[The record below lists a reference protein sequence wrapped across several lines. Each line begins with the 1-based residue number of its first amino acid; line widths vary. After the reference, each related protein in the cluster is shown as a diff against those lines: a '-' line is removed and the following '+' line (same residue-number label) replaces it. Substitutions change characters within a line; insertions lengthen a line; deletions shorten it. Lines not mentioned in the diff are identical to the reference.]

1 MKNILI
7 TGSAGFIGSHLTKKL
22 LLEGNKVL
30 GIDNLNTYYDPSLKK
45 ARLKD
50 IKIFTQVRN
59 LSKNYTFSK
68 TDLTDKKKLSSIFS
82 QNKFDIVVNLAAQ
95 PGVRYSLE
103 NPQAYFQ
110 SNLIA
115 FGNLLEEIKKS
126 YIDHFLFASSSSV
139 YGINKVNPFSTS
151 DNTDF
156 PISLYAATK
165 KSNEVIAHSYS
176 HLYDIPTTGLR
187 FFTVYGPFGRPDMAY
202 YKFTKAILEGKPID
216 VFNQG
221 KMKRDF
227 TYIDDVTEG
236 ISRLINKIPKKI
248 NSDTTASKAKFK
260 IYNIGNNNPV
270 TLRRFIKSIEVAS
283 NKKAIE
289 NNLPMQDGDVPLTF
303 ANIDELI
310 ETIGFAPSTSI
321 EMGMKKFVEWYKEN
335 SMHTLLKNKEVN

>member
-7 TGSAGFIGSHLTKKL
+7 TGSAGFIGSHLIKKL
-22 LLEGNKVL
+22 LLEGNKVF
-30 GIDNLNTYYDPSLKK
+30 GIDNLNTYYDPNLKK
-45 ARLKD
+45 ARLTD
-50 IKIFTQVRN
+50 IENFIQAHN
-59 LSKNYTFSK
+59 LTKNYSFSK
-68 TDLTDKKKLSSIFS
+68 TDLIDKKKLSSIFS
-82 QNKFDIVVNLAAQ
+82 KNKFDIVINLAAQ

-110 SNLIA
+110 SNLVA

-126 YIDHFLFASSSSV
+126 NIEHFLFASSSSV

-156 PISLYAATK
+156 PVSLYAATK

-216 VFNQG
+216 VFNRG

-227 TYIDDVTEG
+227 TFIDDITEG
-236 ISRLINKIPKKI
+236 ISRLIKKIPKKI

-270 TLRRFIKSIEVAS
+270 TLRRFIKSIEAAC

-289 NNLPMQDGDVPLTF
+289 NNLPMQDGDVPFTF

-310 ETIGFAPSTSI
+310 ETTGFSPNTSI
-321 EMGMKKFVEWYKEN
+321 ESGMKKFVEWYKDTL
-335 SMHTLLKNKEVN
+335 MHG